1 MTGRLAARRVVGD
14 ASYDVITGPSCEW
27 AARHAPERDCA
38 QLIWSVSP
46 NRFQPRAEVAV
57 AWVMA
62 LVFCAWASVASSA
75 PAEEVATNSAT
86 DQLQEVVVTA
96 TKRTEN
102 IQTVPVAITALS
114 GEALKDAQVHT
125 VQDLQSSV
133 PSLVIQQAF
142 DDPQDVTVMLR
153 GRKQNDTTLAVDPAV
168 GVYADGIY
176 IPRTQGLAG
185 ELLDINRIEVLRGP
199 QGSLYGRN
207 TTGGALTIYTNDP
220 TDKLSGSLD
229 VTGGN
234 FRTWDVVGIANVPIV
249 DNVAARF
256 VMQRGGN
263 GPYGFD
269 GAGRPLENNGH
280 QYYRGK
286 LRAQFSENWTAV
298 LAAHYESETTGGQ
311 IVKLIGL
318 CPAAAPACGGGEG
331 GGATLETAAETGLSV
346 PDAATY
352 LQSLIA
358 RGRGDFWNNF
368 DNGPVRPFSTVWRAD
383 SSLNI
388 TGSLSESIEFR
399 SLTGYSH
406 LHHNG
411 NAISN
416 GVPVTLIDA
425 KVLANDNYYS
435 QEFQLLNTG
444 SSRFKW
450 IVGTYGGYERGDRD
464 YNEFVALPAL
474 LGTDPAINDN
484 KILNSSLAG
493 FAQLTWE
500 FMPAWRLTLGGRY
513 SADTRRVDAI
523 SSQAGVCLVPAPG
536 VDSLSVPGSAAQCP
550 RRFQATFKKP
560 TATASIDY
568 QLTPDIL
575 LYSKVADGYRSGGI
589 NESGAVSAQSFAPFK
604 PETNIEYEGGIK
616 SEFLDHRLRV
626 NFDGYYDKYTD
637 LQVTTGFIDPA
648 GGVGTAVTN
657 AASARI
663 WGLEAEAEF
672 LVAPGLRLHA
682 SGAHTDAHYLT
693 FVDQILGDRSR
704 EPFSV
709 PKWTGT
715 LSASFTKATGLGDL
729 QLNIDYDWT
738 STFVLDGAAIVPA
751 QVTQPSYGL
760 LNARLTLHA
769 AQDLDI
775 SFFGKNMTNKG
786 YYQQAIALDS
796 ALGANYG
803 YAGLPRTYGIEL
815 VKNWGAA
822 SH

>member
-1 MTGRLAARRVVGD
+1 MVGYVAGRWVIREASSD
-14 ASYDVITGPSCEW
+14 ATTGPSCEC
-27 AARHAPERDCA
+27 AAQHVPQRDRG
-38 QLIWSVSP
+38 QLLWSVSA
-46 NRFQPRAEVAV
+46 NRFQRRTEIAV
-57 AWVMA
+57 AWLIA
-62 LVFCAWASVASSA
+62 LVFCALASHAWSA
-75 PAEEVATNSAT
+75 PAEEVTTNSAT

-96 TKRTEN
+96 TKRSEN
-102 IQTVPVAITALS
+102 IQIVPVAITALS
-114 GEALKDAQVHT
+114 GDTLKDAQVHT
-125 VQDLQSSV
+125 VQDLQSRA

-168 GVYADGIY
+168 GVYSDGIY
-176 IPRTQGLAG
+176 VPRTQGFAG

-234 FRTWDVVGIANVPIV
+234 FRTWDAVGIANVPIS
-249 DNVAARF
+249 DNLAARF
-256 VMQRGGN
+256 VLQRGGN

-269 GAGRPLENNGH
+269 GSGRPLENNGH

-286 LRAQFSENWTAV
+286 LRAQFGDNWTAV

-318 CPAAAPACGGGEG
+318 CPAASAACGGVEG
-331 GGATLETAAETGLSV
+331 GRATLETAAETGLSV
-346 PDAATY
+346 PQAAAY
-352 LQSLIA
+352 LQSFIA
-358 RGRGDFWNNF
+358 RGRSDFWNNF
-368 DNGPVRPFSTVWRAD
+368 DNGAVRPFSTVWRAD

-388 TGSLSESIEFR
+388 TGNLSDSLEFR

-416 GVPVTLIDA
+416 AVPVSLIDA

-450 IVGTYGGYERGDRD
+450 IVGTYGGYEKGNPD
-464 YNEFVALPAL
+464 YTEFLALPQL
-474 LGTDPAINDN
+474 YGTDPAINDN
-484 KILNSSLAG
+484 KILNTTLAG

-500 FMPAWRLTLGGRY
+500 FMPAWHLTLGGRY

-536 VDSLSVPGSAAQCP
+536 VDDLSVPGSVAQCP

-560 TATASIDY
+560 TGTVSIDY

-616 SEFLDHRLRV
+616 SESLDHRLRV

-648 GGVGTAVTN
+648 GGVGSAVTN

-672 LVAPGLRLHA
+672 LLAPGVRLHA

-693 FVDQILGDRSR
+693 FVDQLLGDRSR

-715 LSASFTKATGLGDL
+715 LSANFTRSSSLGDL

-738 STFVLDGAAIVPA
+738 STFVLDGAAIVPN

-775 SFFGKNMTNKG
+775 SFFGKNITNKG

-796 ALGANYG
+796 AVGANFG
-803 YAGLPRTYGIEL
+803 YAGFPRTYGIEL
-815 VKNWGAA
+815 VKNWGVV